1 MVNSAEHQ
9 ALGADATFIP
19 PPRQWFSM
27 PLIKRLR
34 ETEPFSAL
42 PESAFQQLRQTS
54 ITVEYP
60 VDTEIFKQ
68 NDAPTGFL
76 YVIKE
81 GLISITVISP
91 GGIDMVVDYRKEGQM
106 FGGTPIFT
114 GEPYAGGARTVKP
127 TECYLIPEKILHE
140 LQIDYPQIGRYFTQ
154 VVMSRIRNLYSE
166 IVSEGAETP
175 ASLMEAF
182 PFKKHLSEIMESPAT
197 TCLASTPSHDVARQM
212 IESGISGVYVTDE
225 EGRLNGIVTERDLV
239 EKIIIPKETA
249 KTTMTAS
256 DIMRPRPHAMAPE
269 TYMYEVMAYMTR
281 HHLNHLAVVDRGE
294 LVGSVT
300 ARSLMR
306 YRCQKAHMVLGTVQ
320 EETTLLGLAGIHRQI
335 VKVARSLLAETRS
348 TPEVVEILSHIH
360 HAVIRRT
367 FEICLQE
374 MRDQGQEPPDIRYC
388 FLIMGSGG
396 RREMLLNPDQDNGF
410 IFEDFDDALQPEVE
424 TFFAPFS
431 ERLTEALARVGYP
444 LCKGKVMAN
453 NPAWRGRL
461 VEWRERISEW
471 VREPEPTQVRNSSIF
486 FDFIPLVGDAGLAN
500 QLNDLIRE
508 EIRTFPAFLYHMM
521 TLDLR
526 YKVPLG
532 LLGRFIVEKE
542 GEQAGKLSLKYG
554 GSVYVVDCVR
564 MFALERGVTRV
575 STLERVNVLVQENVL
590 AEGTAEHLRAAFEAL
605 LFLRL
610 RHEINL
616 VEQGDAPSHFLDPFS
631 LNKAEQDL
639 LREALQAVAKFQDAT
654 KRHFA
659 HTPF

>member
-1 MVNSAEHQ
+1 
-9 ALGADATFIP
+9 
-19 PPRQWFSM
+19 M

-34 ETEPFSAL
+34 ETEPFSTL
-42 PESAFQQLRQTS
+42 PESAFQQLRKTS

-60 VDTEIFKQ
+60 EDTEIFKQ
-68 NDAPTGFL
+68 DDAPTGFL

-81 GLISITVISP
+81 GLVAITVVSP
-91 GGIDMVVDYRKEGQM
+91 GGIDMVVDYRREGQM

-127 TECYLIPEKILHE
+127 TECYLVPEKILHE
-140 LQIDYPQIGRYFTQ
+140 LQKDYPQIGRYFTR

-166 IVSEGAETP
+166 IVSDEVEKP
-175 ASLMEAF
+175 ASWMEAF
-182 PFKKHLSEIMESPAT
+182 PFKKHLAEIMDSPAA
-197 TCLASTPSHDVARQM
+197 TCLPLTPVREVARRM
-212 IESGISGVYVTDE
+212 IEGEVSGIYVTDE
-225 EGRLNGIVTERDLV
+225 EARPIGIVTERDLV
-239 EKIIIPKETA
+239 AKVLVPEAGSDVPLTA
-249 KTTMTAS
+249 E
-256 DIMRPRPHAMAPE
+256 DIMRPRPPAMAPA

-300 ARSLMR
+300 AHSLMR
-306 YRCQKAHMVLGTVQ
+306 YRCQKAHMILGTVQ
-320 EETTLLGLAGIHRQI
+320 EENTLLGLAGIHREI

-348 TPEVVEILSHIH
+348 TPEVIEILSHIH
-360 HAVIRRT
+360 HAVMRRT
-367 FEICLQE
+367 FEICIEE
-374 MRDQGQEPPDIRYC
+374 MRAEGLEPPAVRFC
-388 FLIMGSGG
+388 FLLMGSGG

-424 TFFAPFS
+424 AFFAPFS
-431 ERLTEALARVGYP
+431 DRLTQALARVGYP
-444 LCKGKVMAN
+444 LCKGKVMAS

-461 VEWRERISEW
+461 TEWRERISEW
-471 VREPEPTQVRNSSIF
+471 VREPEPTHVRNSSIF

-500 QLNDLIRE
+500 ELHDIINE

-564 MFALERGVTRV
+564 MFALERGITQI
-575 STLERVNVLVQENVL
+575 STLDRIDVLVQENVL

-610 RHEINL
+610 RHEIAL
-616 VEQGDAPSHFLDPFS
+616 VEQDDPPSHFIDPFALS
-631 LNKAEQDL
+631 KAEQDL
-639 LREALQAVAKFQDAT
+639 LREAFQAVAKFQDAT